1 MKLGLFIACVA
12 GTLAAQTALN
22 VAVDIPETP
31 VDDIFD
37 PNVWG
42 EKFEQALTA
51 DFIAIGPVVA
61 AQEVYRHYRR

>member
-12 GTLAAQTALN
+12 GTLAAQTALG

-31 VDDIFD
+31 VDEIFD
-37 PNVWG
+37 LDRWG
-42 EKFEQALTA
+42 KKFVEAVSVDLVG
-51 DFIAIGPVVA
+51 IGPVVA